1 MKQIE
6 MNFSQKIKKHGD
18 IIRMNLQNKPA
29 QKYNGFE
36 QGPIRPPSEAYSLL
50 IRITRNCPWN
60 RCTFCPVYKGKKFS
74 IRPVEH
80 IKKDIDSVSSH
91 VEKLQKLSD
100 ESGHISRK
108 DIRQAA
114 EKAEPDQLP
123 AFNAAFSWIAGGMR
137 SVFIQDAN
145 SLIIKPAD
153 LVEILKHIKKRFSDL
168 ERITSYARSQTV
180 ARIKDEDLEAIKE
193 AGLNRIHI
201 GLESGSNQ
209 VLKMVKKGVT
219 KETHIK
225 AGLKIKKAGIELS
238 EYVMPGLGG
247 KKYSEIHALETADAL
262 NRINPDFIRLRT
274 LAIPNGLSLYEDYM
288 NGNFE
293 KCSDVMMAKEIL
305 LFLEMLAGIT
315 SVIKSD
321 HILNLFEEVE
331 GVLPDD
337 REYMTGVIQNF
348 LSMDPK
354 HKALYQVGRRLG
366 IFSRLSDMDSPR
378 RFARVEKTCRE
389 LNITFENV
397 DEIID
402 EMMKRFI

>member
-1 MKQIE
+1 
-6 MNFSQKIKKHGD
+6 MNFK
-18 IIRMNLQNKPA
+18 NKPA
-29 QKYNGFE
+29 QKYNDFE
-36 QGPIRPPSEAYSLL
+36 QGPIRPPSEAHSLL

-60 RCTFCPVYKGKKFS
+60 RCTFCPVYKEKKFS

-80 IKKDIDSVSSH
+80 IKKDIDSVYRH

-100 ESGHISRK
+100 ESGHISQK
-108 DIRQAA
+108 DIRQVA
-114 EKAEPDQLP
+114 EKVEPDELH
-123 AFNAAFSWIAGGMR
+123 AFNAALSWILGGMK
-137 SVFIQDAN
+137 SIFIQDAN

-153 LVEILKHIKKRFSDL
+153 LVEILKYLKKRFSQV
-168 ERITSYARSQTV
+168 ERITSYARSHTV
-180 ARIKDEDLEAIKE
+180 ARIKDTDLKAIKE

-225 AGLKIKKAGIELS
+225 AGIKVKKAGIELS

-247 KKYSEIHALETADAL
+247 RKYSEIHALETADAL

-274 LAIPNGLSLYEDYM
+274 LAIPNGLDLYEDYM
-288 NGNFE
+288 KGDFE
-293 KCSDVMMAKEIL
+293 KCTDIMMAKEIL
-305 LFLEMLAGIT
+305 LFLEMLVGIT
-315 SVIKSD
+315 SVVKSD

-348 LSMDPK
+348 LSMDQK

-366 IFSRLSDMDSPR
+366 IFSTIGDMDSPR
-378 RFARVEKTCRE
+378 RFARAEKTCRE
-389 LNITFENV
+389 LNITPENV

>member
-1 MKQIE
+1 MK
-6 MNFSQKIKKHGD
+6 
-18 IIRMNLQNKPA
+18 LQNKPVE
-29 QKYNGFE
+29 KYNGFE

-60 RCTFCPVYKGKKFS
+60 RCTFCPVYKEKKFS

-80 IKKDIDSVSSH
+80 IKKDIDSVCRH

-100 ESGHISRK
+100 ESCHISRK
-108 DIRQAA
+108 DIRQTA
-114 EKAEPDQLP
+114 EKVEPDQLH

-153 LVEILKHIKKRFSDL
+153 LVEILKHLKKRFSQV
-168 ERITSYARSQTV
+168 ERITSYARSHTV

-219 KETHIK
+219 KETQIK
-225 AGLKIKKAGIELS
+225 AGLKVKRAGIELS

-247 KKYSEIHALETADAL
+247 RKYSEIHALETADAL

-274 LAIPNGLSLYEDYM
+274 LAIPNGLGLYEDYL

-293 KCSDVMMAKEIL
+293 KCNDVMMATEIL

-321 HILNLFEEVE
+321 HILNLFEEVQ

-366 IFSRLSDMDSPR
+366 IFSTLSDMDSPR
-378 RFARVEKTCRE
+378 RFARAEKTCRE
-389 LNITFENV
+389 LNITPENV

-402 EMMKRFI
+402 ELMKRFI

>member
-1 MKQIE
+1 
-6 MNFSQKIKKHGD
+6 
-18 IIRMNLQNKPA
+18 MNLQTKPDI
-29 QKYNGFE
+29 KYNGFE
-36 QGPIRPPSEAYSLL
+36 QGPIRPPSESNSLL

-60 RCTFCPVYKGKKFS
+60 RCTFCPVYKETKFS
-74 IRPVEH
+74 IRPLEH
-80 IKKDIDSVSSH
+80 VKKDIDSVCSH
-91 VEKLQKLSD
+91 VEKIQKLSD
-100 ESGHISRK
+100 HSGHLNRK
-108 DIRQAA
+108 NIRQIA
-114 EKAEPDQLP
+114 EKIEPDQIS
-123 AFNAAFSWIAGGMR
+123 AFNAAFSWVAGGMR

-153 LVEILKHIKKRFSDL
+153 LIEILRHLKKRFSQV
-168 ERITSYARSQTV
+168 ERITSYARSHTV
-180 ARIKDEDLEAIKE
+180 ARIKDTDLEAIKE

-225 AGLKIKKAGIELS
+225 AGLKIKKAGMELS

-247 KKYSEIHALETADAL
+247 RKYSEIHALETADAL
-262 NRINPDFIRLRT
+262 NQINPDFIRLRT
-274 LAIPNGLSLYEDYM
+274 LAIPNGLGLYEDYM
-288 NGNFE
+288 KGDFE
-293 KCSDVMMAKEIL
+293 KCNDVMMAKEIL

-321 HILNLFEEVE
+321 HILNLFEEID

-337 REYMTGVIQNF
+337 RDYMTGVIQNF
-348 LSMDPK
+348 LSLDPN
-354 HKALYQVGRRLG
+354 HRALYQVGRRLG

-378 RFARVEKTCRE
+378 RFARAEKTCSE
-389 LNITFENV
+389 LNITLENV